1 VKELRLP
8 DGTPAMMWSLSP
20 NDARGLRE
28 NYRQLSP
35 EARYSRFL
43 SGVSDLSDDM
53 LRRLVDEVDGVNHV
67 ALVLVVF
74 PEDGPDR
81 AVGIGRIV
89 RMRDRPSAADV
100 AVTVDDAWRRRGIG
114 TALLEELISRR
125 PAGVVELI
133 TRVASDNTASLALLA
148 RAGEVHLSA
157 SDGSGY
163 DVRVDLPQ
171 PADPP
176 SEP

>member
-1 VKELRLP
+1 VRRVKELHLP
-8 DGTPAMMWSLSP
+8 DGTPAMVWSLSP
-20 NDARGLRE
+20 NDARGLKE

-43 SGVSDLSDDM
+43 TGVSDLSDDM

-89 RMRDRPSAADV
+89 RMRDRPAAADV

-114 TALLEELISRR
+114 TALLEELLRQK
-125 PAGVVELI
+125 PAGVTELI
-133 TRVASDNTASLALLA
+133 THVAAGNKGSLALLA

-157 SDGSGY
+157 LNGGRY
-163 DVRVDLPQ
+163 DVRVKLG
-171 PADPP
+171 AAAR
-176 SEP
+176 

>member
-1 VKELRLP
+1 MKELHLP
-8 DGTPAMMWSLSP
+8 DGTAAMVWSLSP

-43 SGVSDLSDDM
+43 SGVGDLSDDM

-74 PEDGPDR
+74 PQDGPDR
-81 AVGIGRIV
+81 AVGIGRII
-89 RMRDRPSAADV
+89 RLRDRPSAADV

-114 TALLEELISRR
+114 TALLDELVRQR

-133 TRVASDNTASLALLA
+133 THVAADNKASLALLA

-157 SDGSGY
+157 PAGARY
-163 DVRVDLPQ
+163 DVHVNLAE
-171 PADPP
+171 AD
-176 SEP
+176 